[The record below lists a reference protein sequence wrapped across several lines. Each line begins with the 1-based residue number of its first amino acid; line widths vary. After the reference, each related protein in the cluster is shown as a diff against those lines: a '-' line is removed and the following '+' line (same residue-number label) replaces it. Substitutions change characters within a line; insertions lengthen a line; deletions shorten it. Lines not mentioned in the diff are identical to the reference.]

1 MLLESALA
9 TTPIRLG
16 YQRGYNNTKGHIISF
31 TSRGTQFGKS
41 HTDKIGGTFID
52 AKDKFI
58 VICISSLILF
68 VGYNFT
74 LFSCRAKKIINDE

>member
-16 YQRGYNNTKGHIISF
+16 YHKSYSNTKGHMTSF

-58 VICISSLILF
+58 VI
-68 VGYNFT
+68 
-74 LFSCRAKKIINDE
+74 